1 MSNPDD
7 YTVGW
12 VCAIKTE
19 TAAAEAFLDETHRK
33 PKASATDGINSY
45 TQGKIGQHN
54 VVIAVLPAGE
64 YGIASAAIVV
74 ANMRRSYQKLKFILM
89 VGIGGGAPSPSH
101 DIRLGDIV
109 VGSSRE
115 GTAAVYQYDF
125 GKTIQ
130 NQGFQTT
137 GVLSLPPT
145 FLTTAIH
152 SLKMRHKMLRHKYEE
167 DINTILEK
175 YPLMRKKFSR
185 PNQLSDKLYRSDI
198 IHPINNNASCEKICG
213 NSEKDL
219 VFRPERTEHEDNPAV
234 HYGPIASANTLMK
247 DSTIRDKMAAEKGI
261 LCFEMEA
268 AGIMNQFPALLVIRG
283 ICDYS
288 DSHKNKVWQGY
299 AAMTA
304 AAYAKDLLSQITI

>member
-12 VCAIKTE
+12 VCAIKEE
-19 TAAAEAFLDETHRK
+19 TTAAEAFLDEVHEE
-33 PKASATDGINSY
+33 PEAIATEDINSY

-74 ANMRRSYQKLKFILM
+74 ANMQRSYRKLRFILI

-101 DIRLGDIV
+101 DIRLGDILA
-109 VGSSRE
+109 RE
-115 GTAAVYQYDF
+115 RQP
-125 GKTIQ
+125 
-130 NQGFQTT
+130 
-137 GVLSLPPT
+137 L
-145 FLTTAIH
+145 
-152 SLKMRHKMLRHKYEE
+152 KMLRHEYEK
-167 DINTILEK
+167 DISKILEK
-175 YPLMRKKFSR
+175 NPRLRKKYGR

-213 NSEKDL
+213 NGEKDL
-219 VFRPERTEHEDNPAV
+219 VFRPERTEHEANPAV